1 MTNYSRRDFVKRAG
15 FATAAVPVIVPSRV
29 LGAQAPS
36 NTITMGFIGVGT
48 QGHNV
53 NLKMFLEEDDCR
65 AIAAC
70 DVKPEAREKAR
81 NTINDK
87 YGNQDCAVTDDF
99 RELLARTDIDAVCIS
114 TPDHW
119 HVPMSV
125 MALEAGKDILCE
137 KPTLSIQEGRALVDL
152 VKKTGR
158 IFTTGLEDRA
168 LPRYHKLAEAV
179 RNGAIGKLHTIH
191 VGLPY
196 KGKVWELLPE
206 SPVPEG
212 LNYNLWLG
220 PAPYK
225 PYCAN
230 RTHPQ
235 CWRQIE
241 DYAAGVLTD
250 WGMHLCDT
258 AQVANFSENT
268 SPVKVEGTGVIPENA
283 MNNVPNKFD
292 LTYTFANGVV
302 MHVQST
308 QPSIRLEGSDGWCG
322 NNGWNTALTAHDHSI
337 FDRTYEDSKIWA
349 CPPREQRNFLDCVRS
364 GTKPNYDAEGL
375 HRLSSILL
383 TGSIAM
389 KLGRPLEW
397 DPVKEEFVNDDAAN
411 ALRARPELRDWANA

>member
-1 MTNYSRRDFVKRAG
+1 MADYSRRDFVRRTGLA
-15 FATAAVPVIVPSRV
+15 AAVPMIVSSRV

-36 NTITMGFIGVGT
+36 NQITMGFIGVGL

-53 NLKMFLEEDDCR
+53 NLKMFLEQDDCR
-65 AIAAC
+65 ATAVC
-70 DVKPEAREKAR
+70 DVKPDARERAR
-81 NTINDK
+81 NTINEK
-87 YGNQDCAVTDDF
+87 YGNQDCMVTDDF
-99 RELLARTDIDAVCIS
+99 RDLLAHKGIDAVCIS

-119 HVPMSV
+119 HVPMAT
-125 MALEAGKDILCE
+125 MAMEAGKDVLCE
-137 KPTLSIQEGRALVDL
+137 KPTLSIQEGRNLVDT
-152 VKKTGR
+152 VKKTKR
-158 IFTTGLEDRA
+158 IFTTGLEDRS

-191 VGLPY
+191 IGLPY
-196 KGKVWELLPE
+196 KDKVWEILPE

-212 LNYNLWLG
+212 FNYNLWLG
-220 PAPYK
+220 PAPHK
-225 PYCAN
+225 PYCTN

-268 SPVKVEGTGVIPENA
+268 SPVRVEGTGVIPENA
-283 MNNVPNKFD
+283 MNSVPNKFS

-302 MHVQST
+302 MHVKST
-308 QPSIRLEGSDGWCG
+308 KPSIRFEGSDGWCG
-322 NNGWNTALTAHDHSI
+322 NNGWNTALMAHDPSI
-337 FDRTYEDSKIWA
+337 FDKTYEDNRMWA

-364 GTKPNYDAEGL
+364 GAKPNYDVEAL
-375 HRLSSILL
+375 HRLSSTLL

-389 KLGRPLEW
+389 KLERPLEW
-397 DPVKEEFVNDDAAN
+397 NPEKEEFVNDEEAN
-411 ALRARPELRDWANA
+411 ALRTRPPLRDWEEA